1 MEYVS
6 LQVRTECDE
15 MTSISKT
22 TGVTAIETIIIAS
35 KVYGDTLRAYFE
47 T

>member
-6 LQVRTECDE
+6 LHLRIECDE
-15 MTSISKT
+15 KTSISKT
-22 TGVTAIETIIIAS
+22 TGLTPTETIISAS
-35 KVYGDTLRAYFE
+35 NVYGDTLLAYFE